1 MQKKMVRIGVFYDG
15 NYFLHVSNY
24 YNYDHPRQRRLSITG
39 LHQFI
44 KQEVAVAEGSN
55 ANLCQIVDAH
65 YFRGRLSAQEAHQR
79 GAVLYWDRVFDD
91 ILMSAGVTTHYSPLK
106 NNHGRR
112 EEKGIDVWLAL
123 EAYENAVY
131 KDFDVV
137 VLIASDGD
145 FLPLVRK
152 LNTLGT
158 RVMILSWDFEF
169 TNDMGKKMVTRTSQ
183 DLLEEV
189 SYPVPMHE
197 IIDNRLRRNDP
208 VINNIFVPGESK
220 RGNHPTF
227 TESKPNGE
235 SVSASNAEEHEGN
248 VGEVHHSEVL
258 SLKNGYGFVKFP
270 PNNLFFH
277 YTSVVEL
284 DFNDLL
290 VGDKVEFTLDKN
302 EDGQMIAT
310 NLQLLEASVSVF
322 DEDPDSPADDT
333 STDAPVVEGE
343 EEAVIAVIVEE
354 ISEEDE

>member
-1 MQKKMVRIGVFYDG
+1 MKKKLTRIGVFYDG

-44 KQEVAVAEGSN
+44 KSEVAASEGSST
-55 ANLCQIVDAH
+55 NLCQIVDAH
-65 YFRGRLSAQEAHQR
+65 YFRGRLSAQEAQQR

-91 ILMSAGVTTHYSPLK
+91 ILMSAGVTTHYLPLRSS
-106 NNHGRR
+106 HGRR

-123 EAYENAVY
+123 EAYENAVH
-131 KDFDVV
+131 KEFDVL

-169 TNDMGKKMVTRTSQ
+169 TNDMGKTVITRTSQ

-189 SYPVPMHE
+189 SYPIPMHE

-208 VINNIFVPGESK
+208 VINNIFVPGES
-220 RGNHPTF
+220 RRRHHTNF
-227 TESKPNGE
+227 N
-235 SVSASNAEEHEGN
+235 NEHKDSSEPQVEVDAV
-248 VGEVHHSEVL
+248 VGETHTSEVL
-258 SLKNGYGFVKFP
+258 SLKNGYGFVRFP

-277 YTSVVEL
+277 YTSVIDL

-302 EDGQMIAT
+302 DEDQFIAT
-310 NLQLLEASVSVF
+310 KVQLVEVGAV
-322 DEDPDSPADDT
+322 EPAPPEPT
-333 STDAPVVEGE
+333 LAL
-343 EEAVIAVIVEE
+343 EEAPAEDH
-354 ISEEDE
+354 SEDE

>member
-24 YNYDHPRQRRLSITG
+24 YNYDHPRKRRLSITG

-44 KQEVAVAEGSN
+44 KQEVAAEESTN
-55 ANLCQIVDAH
+55 PNLCQIVDAH

-79 GAVLYWDRVFDD
+79 GSVLYWDRVFDD
-91 ILMSAGVTTHYSPLK
+91 ILMSAGVTTHYLPLK
-106 NNHGRR
+106 SSNGRR

-123 EAYENAVY
+123 EAYENAVH

-169 TNDMGKKMVTRTSQ
+169 TNDIGKTMITRTAQ
-183 DLLEEV
+183 DLLEEA

-208 VINNIFVPGESK
+208 IINNIFVASESK
-220 RGNHPTF
+220 RKNFSSFGSPSDTDN
-227 TESKPNGE
+227 
-235 SVSASNAEEHEGN
+235 
-248 VGEVHHSEVL
+248 EVELDPEVKEKIGQVQVSEVL
-258 SLKNGYGFVKFP
+258 SLKNGYGFIKFP

-277 YTSVVEL
+277 YTSVKEL
-284 DFNDLL
+284 DFNDLII
-290 VGDKVEFTLDKN
+290 GDKVEFTLEIN
-302 EDGQMIAT
+302 EEKQLIAT
-310 NLQLLEASVSVF
+310 NIQLLESGDGIV
-322 DEDPDSPADDT
+322 P
-333 STDAPVVEGE
+333 E
-343 EEAVIAVIVEE
+343 EELGPIDEEE
-354 ISEEDE
+354 IIDEQEELTEDIVGEDEE

>member
-1 MQKKMVRIGVFYDG
+1 MQSKMTKIGVFYDG

-39 LHQFI
+39 LHKFI
-44 KQEVAVAEGSN
+44 KQEVADREQSSPEV
-55 ANLCQIVDAH
+55 CQIVDAH

-91 ILMSAGVTTHYSPLK
+91 ILMSAGVTTHYLPLK
-106 NNHGRR
+106 NTNGRR

-131 KDFDVV
+131 KHFDVL

-158 RVMILSWDFEF
+158 RVMVLSWDFEF
-169 TNDMGKKMVTRTSQ
+169 TNDMGKTIVTRTAQ
-183 DLLEEV
+183 DLLEES

-197 IIDNRLRRNDP
+197 IIDNRLRRNDAI
-208 VINNIFVPGESK
+208 INNIFVPGESK
-220 RGNHPTF
+220 RRNHPVFENNTPDAV
-227 TESKPNGE
+227 EPRADEYDGD
-235 SVSASNAEEHEGN
+235 
-248 VGEVHHSEVL
+248 VGEVHNSEIL

-277 YTSVVEL
+277 YTSVKEL

-302 EDGQMIAT
+302 EDQQFIAT
-310 NLQLLEASVSVF
+310 NVQLIEA
-322 DEDPDSPADDT
+322 DT
-333 STDAPVVEGE
+333 DIALLGE
-343 EEAVIAVIVEE
+343 QE
-354 ISEEDE
+354 

>member
-1 MQKKMVRIGVFYDG
+1 MQSKMTKIGVFYDG

-39 LHQFI
+39 LHKFI
-44 KQEVAVAEGSN
+44 QQEVADREQSSPDV
-55 ANLCQIVDAH
+55 CKIVDAH

-91 ILMSAGVTTHYSPLK
+91 ILMSAGVTTHYLPLK
-106 NNHGRR
+106 NTNGRR

-131 KDFDVV
+131 KNFDVI

-152 LNTLGT
+152 LNTIGT
-158 RVMILSWDFEF
+158 RVMVLSWDFEF
-169 TNDMGKKMVTRTSQ
+169 TNDMGKTMVTRTSQ
-183 DLLEEV
+183 DLLEEA

-220 RGNHPTF
+220 RRNHPIFETDD
-227 TESKPNGE
+227 TEN
-235 SVSASNAEEHEGN
+235 EEVREEEYDGD
-248 VGEVHHSEVL
+248 VGEVHNSEVL
-258 SLKNGYGFVKFP
+258 SLKNGYGFIKFP

-277 YTSVVEL
+277 YTSVKEL

-302 EDGQMIAT
+302 EEKQFIAT
-310 NLQLLEASVSVF
+310 NVQLIEADVDVALLE
-322 DEDPDSPADDT
+322 
-333 STDAPVVEGE
+333 E
-343 EEAVIAVIVEE
+343 EEE
-354 ISEEDE
+354 

>member
-1 MQKKMVRIGVFYDG
+1 MQNKMTRIGVFYDG

-24 YNYDHPRQRRLSITG
+24 YNYDHPRKRRLSISG

-44 KQEVAVAEGSN
+44 KQEVAVEEQSS

-79 GAVLYWDRVFDD
+79 GSVLYWDRVFDD
-91 ILMSAGVTTHYSPLK
+91 ILMSAGVTTHYLPLRGGM
-106 NNHGRR
+106 GRK

-123 EAYENAVY
+123 EAYENAVH
-131 KDFDVV
+131 KQFDVL

-145 FLPLVRK
+145 FVPLVRK

-169 TNDMGKKMVTRTSQ
+169 TNDMGKTMVTRTAQ
-183 DLLEEV
+183 DLLEEA

-208 VINNIFVPGESK
+208 IINNIFVAGESK
-220 RGNHPTF
+220 RRVHPTF
-227 TESKPNGE
+227 SQ
-235 SVSASNAEEHEGN
+235 EEKI
-248 VGEVHHSEVL
+248 EVIELDPEIKEKIGKVQTSEIL
-258 SLKNGYGFVKFP
+258 SLKNGYGFIQFP

-277 YTSVVEL
+277 YTSVKDL

-290 VGDKVEFTLDKN
+290 IGDRVEFTLEKN
-302 EDGQMIAT
+302 EDNQLIAT
-310 NLQLLEASVSVF
+310 NIGLLAG
-322 DEDPDSPADDT
+322 DEIKN
-333 STDAPVVEGE
+333 DA
-343 EEAVIAVIVEE
+343 
-354 ISEEDE
+354 ISEEE

>member
-1 MQKKMVRIGVFYDG
+1 MQDKMVRIGVFYDG
-15 NYFLHVSNY
+15 NYSLHVSNY

-39 LHQFI
+39 LHNFI
-44 KQEVAVAEGSN
+44 KQEVASVEG
-55 ANLCQIVDAH
+55 ANPSMCQIVDAH

-91 ILMSAGVTTHYSPLK
+91 ILMSAGVTTHYLPLK
-106 NNHGRR
+106 SNNGRR

-183 DLLEEV
+183 DLLEEA
-189 SYPVPMHE
+189 SYPIPMHE

-208 VINNIFVPGESK
+208 VISNIFVPGEGKRKIHPSFNGDVENTKTETSK
-220 RGNHPTF
+220 
-227 TESKPNGE
+227 
-235 SVSASNAEEHEGN
+235 EEYQGD
-248 VGEVHHSEVL
+248 VGEIHHSEIL
-258 SLKNGYGFVKFP
+258 SLKNGYGFIKFP

-277 YTSVVEL
+277 YTSVKDL

-290 VGDKVEFTLDKN
+290 VGDKVEFTLDQN
-302 EDGQMIAT
+302 EDQQFIAT
-310 NLQLLEASVSVF
+310 NVQLLEADVIESDALAAAEKGAVVADRGV
-322 DEDPDSPADDT
+322 DED
-333 STDAPVVEGE
+333 E
-343 EEAVIAVIVEE
+343 
-354 ISEEDE
+354 

>member
-1 MQKKMVRIGVFYDG
+1 MSKLIKIGVFYDG

-39 LHQFI
+39 LHKFI
-44 KQEVAVAEGSN
+44 KQEVADREGTN
-55 ANLCQIVDAH
+55 PNVCQIVDAH

-91 ILMSAGVTTHYSPLK
+91 ILMSAGVTTHYLPLRSG
-106 NNHGRR
+106 NGRR

-131 KDFDVV
+131 KHFDVL

-169 TNDMGKKMVTRTSQ
+169 TNDMGKTMVTRTSQ

-220 RGNHPTF
+220 RRNHPVF
-227 TESKPNGE
+227 TKDKEDSE
-235 SVSASNAEEHEGN
+235 AVVVAEEYDGD
-248 VGEVHHSEVL
+248 VGEVHTSEIL
-258 SLKNGYGFVKFP
+258 SLKNGYGFIKFP

-277 YTSVVEL
+277 YTSVKEL

-290 VGDKVEFTLDKN
+290 EGDIVEFTLDKN
-302 EDGQMIAT
+302 EDKQFIAT
-310 NLQLLEASVSVF
+310 NVQLIEAEIE
-322 DEDPDSPADDT
+322 DEV
-333 STDAPVVEGE
+333 PVVLEPE
-343 EEAVIAVIVEE
+343 EEETAAA
-354 ISEEDE
+354 EEDE